1 MALSVAVG
9 IIISGVSEVV
19 VSVEIKITIKFKKEL
34 TRCLNDA
41 FEHHLCYWRTEVR
54 GGRQAALLLVVVRW
68 QYLVNKQIK
77 IS

>member
-1 MALSVAVG
+1 MKWEVG
-9 IIISGVSEVV
+9 GIVSGGVSEVA

-41 FEHHLCYWRTEVR
+41 FEHDLGYWHMEVR
-54 GGRQAALLLVVVRW
+54 GGRWAALLLVVVRW

>member
-1 MALSVAVG
+1 MGVIIGDVPEVA
-9 IIISGVSEVV
+9 
-19 VSVEIKITIKFKKEL
+19 VSVEIEITIKFKKEL

-41 FEHHLCYWRTEVR
+41 FEHHLGYWCTEVR
-54 GGRQAALLLVVVRW
+54 GGRWAALLLVVVRW